1 MREQL
6 REVREPVRH
15 GGLSGG
21 GLRRREG
28 HLRRESE
35 ERRVRPAG
43 GAGVGASLSTRYVH
57 KSRELRCY
65 VDLLFQSC
73 HQKWQLCANFG
84 KTQVCSFS
92 LYCKELLGIVNS
104 ELYLIIAGR

>member
-6 REVREPVRH
+6 REVRKPDRH
-15 GGLSGG
+15 GRLSGG
-21 GLRRREG
+21 GLRGREG
-28 HLRRESE
+28 RLRREPQ

-43 GAGVGASLSTRYVH
+43 GTGMGASLSTRYVH
-57 KSRELRCY
+57 KTPELRCY

-73 HQKWQLCANFG
+73 HQKWQLCANLG